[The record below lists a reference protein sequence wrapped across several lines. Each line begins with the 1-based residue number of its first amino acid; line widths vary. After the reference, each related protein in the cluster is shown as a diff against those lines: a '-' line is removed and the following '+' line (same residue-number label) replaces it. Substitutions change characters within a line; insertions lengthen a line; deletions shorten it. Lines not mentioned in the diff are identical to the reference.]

1 MAPTH
6 SLLKREVE
14 GSGFFTRDLQTC
26 NAAATYKE
34 GRKEGRRE
42 GADESARNHITAFVV
57 GLSSSLSTESRDD
70 PIRSL
75 ALEYNNRRKKTRER
89 EREREKY

>member
-1 MAPTH
+1 M
-6 SLLKREVE
+6 E

-26 NAAATYKE
+26 NAAAATYKE
-34 GRKEGRRE
+34 GRKQGRRE
-42 GADESARNHITAFVV
+42 GEDESARNHITAFVV

-75 ALEYNNRRKKTRER
+75 ALEYNNRRKKKKRKREI
-89 EREREKY
+89 Y